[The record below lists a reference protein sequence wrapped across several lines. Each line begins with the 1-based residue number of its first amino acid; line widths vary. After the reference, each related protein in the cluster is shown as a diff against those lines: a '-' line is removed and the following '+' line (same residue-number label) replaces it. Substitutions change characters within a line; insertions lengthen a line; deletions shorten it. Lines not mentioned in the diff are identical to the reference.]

1 VDDTG
6 TVQPDDYPGAS
17 LGLPPTGPGSLAGWG
32 SRVAALVVDWGASM
46 GVAVLLFGTGV
57 LTGGGWRAWMILAVF
72 FVEST
77 VLTALAGG
85 SFGKILA
92 RIGVLGIDGSPIG
105 WGRSAARALAV
116 CLVLPAVVIGAERRS
131 LADLMLATVV
141 LRRR

>member
-1 VDDTG
+1 MDDT
-6 TVQPDDYPGAS
+6 VSPDPDDYPGAS
-17 LGLPPTGPGSLAGWG
+17 LGLPPSGAGSLAGWG
-32 SRVAALVVDWGASM
+32 SRVAALILDWGASM

-85 SFGKILA
+85 SFGKIVA
-92 RIGVLGIDGSPIG
+92 RIGVLGTDGSPIG
-105 WGRSAARALAV
+105 WGRSTARALAV

-131 LADLMLATVV
+131 LADLVLGTVV